1 MEQSGCAP
9 IWGIRVSND
18 LPSSDP
24 SPILLLMSFANE
36 KVSKGS
42 FFTLHEQGLV
52 QVFIFLRQSR
62 TGSVVCLCFIPLKLI
77 LLPCV
82 CSGRAGAAAA
92 GGGQRS

>member
-1 MEQSGCAP
+1 MEESGCAP

-24 SPILLLMSFANE
+24 WSVSQLMSFANE

-52 QVFIFLRQSR
+52 QVFIFLRHNLTQ
-62 TGSVVCLCFIPLKLI
+62 VLLCA
-77 LLPCV
+77 CV
-82 CSGRAGAAAA
+82 PSL
-92 GGGQRS
+92 